1 MSHIIAQDLSAAV
14 DATIQTSLRHLP
26 DFHRVKCE
34 VLWHGG
40 MTAGTQWQ
48 ISKVEEGRIL
58 NSRINMPTL
67 PANAPLTRYEADT
80 MTGFAIHEMG
90 HNICTDI
97 AVWREACHEGKSYA
111 QILNTF
117 EDPRMEADLVSRN
130 SFAGS
135 RKYLE
140 LLTEYCVKTS
150 RQNGWHPALPQCLAF
165 SINTLAYMEMCGYD
179 VPSADGLLDEA
190 GELAPHIRMWADKLK
205 LCKTTADAWAL
216 TKEFVEYYGKQELPE
231 DNMDSDDFRIGDPS
245 SDKADN
251 SDSDKTD
258 AGDVAD
264 DADADTDTDADT
276 DADADA
282 DTDADA
288 DADSDSDSDADGTG
302 ATNPDKT
309 EGADQQ
315 EADGQSPVKGFS
327 PDAGD
332 GSAIDNINPLDQM
345 DAERDVRP
353 MANDISN
360 RNPGTIALP
369 VVDKARTSKLS
380 LEGGSIRSGKTR
392 AKQIRAELPRSVGAA
407 KQRITRLLANP
418 DRRGELR
425 NRDKGRLD
433 RGRLHRLS
441 SNSNNVFN
449 KTWKRSGYRTAVG
462 VMVDNSSSMN
472 GSDNHDAVK
481 LAFVLGDAM
490 SAANIK
496 FSVASFPRV
505 YVSGHRN
512 TQSEIEFTQ
521 GHYDDVMTGWRAA
534 EMGMENTYEVNRN
547 LRPTQQDSTT
557 LKPFNVPWSK
567 ADYNVTTLWGNAS
580 GGTPM
585 TEALMTM
592 ASQMRDLEE
601 EKKVIFI
608 LTDGG
613 AGGDDLEQMVKLANK
628 WGIKVVGLEV
638 AQYGSRKEFSN
649 CLNANIWGRTVH
661 EILMD
666 LDKLADEL
674 A

>member
-1 MSHIIAQDLSAAV
+1 MSYIIAQDLTHAV
-14 DATIQTSLRHLP
+14 DTAIQTSLRHLP
-26 DFHRVKCE
+26 DFGKVECE
-34 VLWHGG
+34 VTWHGG
-40 MTAGTQWQ
+40 LTAGTNW
-48 ISKVEEGRIL
+48 SL
-58 NSRINMPTL
+58 NDTEDGKYLRSRINMPTL
-67 PANAPLTRYEADT
+67 PATASVTRYEADT

-90 HNICTDI
+90 HNICTDLD
-97 AVWREACHEGKSYA
+97 VWKEACRKGKEYA
-111 QILNTF
+111 QILNAF
-117 EDPRMEADLVSRN
+117 EDPRMELDLVSRGR
-130 SFAGS
+130 FAGA

-140 LLTEYCVKTS
+140 LLTEYCVSHS
-150 RQNGWHPALPQCLAF
+150 RQNGWHPANPRSLSF
-165 SINTLAYMEMCGYD
+165 SINTLAYVEMCGYE

-190 GELAPHIRMWADKLK
+190 GPLAPHIRMWADKLK

-216 TKEFVEYYGKQELPE
+216 TQEFVDYYPQQQEEPDGQPDVGE
-231 DNMDSDDFRIGDPS
+231 GQEGDRSDTDNQTMS
-245 SDKADN
+245 SDVTETPDADN
-251 SDSDKTD
+251 
-258 AGDVAD
+258 A
-264 DADADTDTDADT
+264 

-282 DTDADA
+282 DNADADA
-288 DADSDSDSDADGTG
+288 DADAEGDAQG
-302 ATNPDKT
+302 ATDT
-309 EGADQQ
+309 D
-315 EADGQSPVKGFS
+315 EADDAEQQTPDAQSPVKGFS
-327 PDAGD
+327 PDAGE
-332 GSAIDNINPLDQM
+332 GSVIDDINPLDQM

-353 MANDISN
+353 MADNIAD
-360 RNPGTIALP
+360 RNPDAAGLQ
-369 VVDKARTSKLS
+369 VVDTARNSQLS

-392 AKQIRAELPRSVGAA
+392 AKQIRASLPLSVGAA
-407 KQRITRLLANP
+407 KQRITRLLTNP

-462 VMVDNSSSMN
+462 VMVDNSSSMR

-496 FSVASFPRV
+496 FAVSSFPMV
-505 YVSGHRN
+505 QVSAARN
-512 TQSEIEFTQ
+512 TDLKTEYTQ
-521 GHYDDVMTGWRAA
+521 GHDTNGVGWDLA
-534 EMGMENTYEVNRN
+534 EMGMKPTYQTGCRI
-547 LRPTQQDSTT
+547 RPDRCDSAT

-567 ADYNVTTLWGNAS
+567 SDYNVTTLWGNTG

-592 ASQMRDLEE
+592 ASQMRDLDED
-601 EKKVIFI
+601 KKVIFI

-613 AGGDDLEQMVKLANK
+613 AGGPDLEQMVKMANR

-638 AQYGSRKEFSN
+638 AHYGSRKEFAD